1 MSFYPLTLAL
11 NFWVWK
17 SFQRG
22 SLKIHLVFIEKA
34 SVRDG
39 TIDTQRKIGQ
49 DRKGKEQEET
59 EIEAGTHRDET
70 AQSSKQKTP
79 KQQQQKTTM
88 LAAVPAGAIWICAP
102 QPLPSKPQQEVM
114 LSALLPG
121 SSTRSRSFYRLQG
134 LRFKLIFHMH
144 PVFFALFAVCFYRS
158 ACVCEVDEGLCAI
171 KTVLVCHGGWGWGF
185 LSTDTAALVCSSTD
199 IWVAFHPIYW
209 TRAWWWF
216 WQAHQK
222 RLKKVDAVFVS
233 STH

>member
-49 DRKGKEQEET
+49 DRKGKQHEET

-79 KQQQQKTTM
+79 KQQQKKPTM
-88 LAAVPAGAIWICAP
+88 LAPVPAGAIWICAP
-102 QPLPSKPQQEVM
+102 QPLPSKPQQEGM

-121 SSTRSRSFYRLQG
+121 SSTRSQSFYRLQG
-134 LRFKLIFHMH
+134 LHFKLIFHMH
-144 PVFFALFAVCFYRS
+144 PVFALFAVRFYRS
-158 ACVCEVDEGLCAI
+158 VCVKRMKGYVRSKPCSSVTG
-171 KTVLVCHGGWGWGF
+171 GWGF

-209 TRAWWWF
+209 THAWWWF

-222 RLKKVDAVFVS
+222 RLKR
-233 STH
+233 